1 MAHTDPISDMLIRIK
16 NAYLANHTKL
26 TVGYSRLKEDIV
38 RVLKKEGY
46 VADVKVEG
54 KGKDKILEI
63 TLRYVDGVRAFTGLR
78 RISKPGL
85 RKYSGSSSLPKVL
98 SGLGHVVVSTPK
110 GVMTA
115 REARKVNVGGELICE
130 IW

>member
-16 NAYLANHTKL
+16 NAYLANHIKL
-26 TVGYSRLKEDIV
+26 MVGYSRLKEDIV

-46 VADVKVEG
+46 LEEVKVEG
-54 KGKDKILEI
+54 KGKDKIIKI
-63 TLRYVDGVRAFTGLR
+63 TLKYADGVRVFTDLR

-115 REARKVNVGGELICE
+115 REAGKANVGGELICE